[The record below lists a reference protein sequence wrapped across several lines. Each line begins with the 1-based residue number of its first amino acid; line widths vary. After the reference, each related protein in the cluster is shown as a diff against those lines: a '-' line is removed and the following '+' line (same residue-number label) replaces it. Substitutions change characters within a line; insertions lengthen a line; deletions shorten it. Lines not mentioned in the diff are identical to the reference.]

1 MVVVEGMAMEALQVG
16 MVVVEGMAMEA
27 LQVGMVVVEGM
38 AVAKRTSEHEFGVH
52 GHTIGDESTSASG
65 STFEFITF
73 VARKIA
79 HGRSIAAVFNGLG
92 RTSST
97 R

>member
-1 MVVVEGMAMEALQVG
+1 MEVLQVG
-16 MVVVEGMAMEA
+16 MVVVEA

-38 AVAKRTSEHEFGVH
+38 AVATHTSEHEFGVH
-52 GHTIGDESTSASG
+52 GHTIGDESTFASG

-79 HGRSIAAVFNGLG
+79 HGRSIAAVCNGLD

>member
-1 MVVVEGMAMEALQVG
+1 MLPAPAPILGMGVAM
-16 MVVVEGMAMEA
+16 
-27 LQVGMVVVEGM
+27 
-38 AVAKRTSEHEFGVH
+38 RTAEHEFGLH
-52 GHTIGDESTSASG
+52 RHTIGDESTSASG

-79 HGRSIAAVFNGLG
+79 HGRSIAAVSNGLD